1 MKNTLKIINST
12 TAAIMTANGNIA
24 ACPYSPPIPVQS
36 QSGLL
41 GKPGHI
47 EFSRAVCGTD
57 CPLFVIIETSTGT
70 LQDLVPGNL
79 VTVST
84 CQKKLELEC
93 S

>member
-1 MKNTLKIINST
+1 MKNTLKIINGT

-24 ACPYSPPIPVQS
+24 ACPYSPPIPIQS

-47 EFSRAVCGTD
+47 EFSRAACGTD
-57 CPLFVIIETSTGT
+57 CPLFQIREAETT
-70 LQDLVPGNL
+70 DLAPGVVVL
-79 VTVST
+79 VST
-84 CQKKLELEC
+84 CQKDMKLKC